1 MKKYFQLF
9 AVILILT
16 AVAAI
21 PAAAAGKT
29 LVNVDKS
36 GLALKGF
43 DPVAYF
49 TDNKPVK
56 GTATFQSTVHGVR
69 YQFAS
74 ADHKA
79 SFDANP
85 AKYEPRF
92 GGFCAYGASQGH
104 AAPISPDAFTII
116 NDRLVLNYDKD
127 VRETFKKNQTGYLK
141 YAETNWPAIIEREGR
156 N

>member
-1 MKKYFQLF
+1 MKKYFQIF
-9 AVILILT
+9 ALILT
-16 AVAAI
+16 LAAI

-56 GTATFQSTVHGVR
+56 GTVTFQSTVHGVR
-69 YQFAS
+69 YQFTS

-92 GGFCAYGASQGH
+92 GGFCAYAASQGH

-116 NDRLVLNYDKD
+116 HDRLVLNYDKD
-127 VRETFKKNQTGYLK
+127 VRETFNKNQAGYLK
-141 YAETNWPAIIEREGR
+141 DAEANWPGIIEKEGH